1 VSAGAPLIACA
12 GLVKRFGERQ
22 VLGPVDLALQ
32 AGDRLALLGPNGA
45 GKTTLLSLLA
55 GTADPSEGSVQRP
68 DLREVGVV
76 PQRPALYRRL
86 SARENL
92 ELFARLAQ
100 VPEPEAELA
109 ELAAA
114 VALGD
119 ALDQPVERLSLGQA
133 QRVNVAIGLL
143 GRPRVV
149 LLDEPTAALDPGH
162 RLALWSMLERVS
174 ERGGAVAFATQNVE
188 EARLAADRVL
198 VLVDGRAAY
207 AGPQEAF
214 WREEAGAVEA
224 AGGHERAFVA
234 FVERARSA
242 A

>member
-1 VSAGAPLIACA
+1 VSADAPLIACA
-12 GLVKRFGERQ
+12 GLIKRFGRRQ
-22 VLGPVDLALQ
+22 VLGPVDLALY

-55 GTADPSEGSVQRP
+55 GSAEPSEGSVQRP
-68 DLREVGVV
+68 EQREIGVV

-92 ELFARLAQ
+92 ELFARLAG

-119 ALDQPVERLSLGQA
+119 EIDRPVERLSLGQA

-143 GRPRVV
+143 GRPSVV
-149 LLDEPTAALDPGH
+149 LLDEPTAALDPATERQVADGYDRIMRGRTTLLITH
-162 RLALWSMLERVS
+162 RMTLA
-174 ERGGAVAFATQNVE
+174 
-188 EARLAADRVL
+188 ARADRVL
-198 VLVDGRAAY
+198 TLGADGTLETEGR
-207 AGPQEAF
+207 P
-214 WREEAGAVEA
+214 AVGVSVPSRPDDA
-224 AGGHERAFVA
+224 
-234 FVERARSA
+234 
-242 A
+242 

>member
-1 VSAGAPLIACA
+1 VSADAPLIACA
-12 GLVKRFGERQ
+12 GLVKRFGARQ
-22 VLGPVDLALQ
+22 VLGPVDLALH

-55 GTADPSEGSVQRP
+55 GSAEASAGSVQRP
-68 DLREVGVV
+68 EQREIGVV

-92 ELFARLAQ
+92 ELFARLAD

-109 ELAAA
+109 ELIAA

-119 ALDQPVERLSLGQA
+119 EVDRPVERLSLGQA

-162 RLALWSMLERVS
+162 RLALWALLERVG
-174 ERGGAVAFATQNVE
+174 ERGGAFAFATQNVE

-198 VLVDGRAAY
+198 VLVDGRCAY
-207 AGPQEAF
+207 AGAQDAF
-214 WREEAGAVEA
+214 WSEAGAVAE

-234 FVERARSA
+234 FVERTRSA

>member
-1 VSAGAPLIACA
+1 MSTDAPLIGCA
-12 GLVKRFGERQ
+12 GLVKSFGGRR
-22 VLGPVDLALQ
+22 VLGPVDLTLA
-32 AGDRLALLGPNGA
+32 AGDRVALLGPNGA

-55 GTADPSEGSVQRP
+55 GSAEASAGEVRRP
-68 DLREVGVV
+68 ELREIGVV

-92 ELFARLAQ
+92 ELFARLAG
-100 VPEPEAELA
+100 VPEPEEELA
-109 ELAAA
+109 DLSAA

-119 ALDQPVERLSLGQA
+119 ALDRPVERLSLGQA

-143 GRPRVV
+143 GKPSVV

-162 RLALWSMLERVS
+162 RLALWAMLERVS

-198 VLVDGRAAY
+198 VLVEGRCAY
-207 AGPQEAF
+207 AGPQDAF
-214 WREEAGAVEA
+214 WAEAGAVDE

-234 FVERARSA
+234 FVERTRSA

>member
-1 VSAGAPLIACA
+1 MSADAPLIACA
-12 GLVKRFGERQ
+12 GLVKSFGGRQ
-22 VLGPVDLALQ
+22 VLGPVDLALG

-55 GTADPSEGSVQRP
+55 GSAEPSAGDIQRP
-68 DLREVGVV
+68 ELREIGVV

-92 ELFARLAQ
+92 ELFARLAG
-100 VPEPEAELA
+100 VPDAEAELA
-109 ELAAA
+109 ELSAA

-119 ALDQPVERLSLGQA
+119 ALERPVERLSLGQA

-162 RLALWSMLERVS
+162 RLALWAMLERVS

-198 VLVDGRAAY
+198 VLVEGQCAF
-207 AGPQEAF
+207 AGPQDEF
-214 WREEAGAVEA
+214 WREAGAVDE

-234 FVERARSA
+234 FVERRRSA

>member
-1 VSAGAPLIACA
+1 VSARAPLIACA
-12 GLVKRFGERQ
+12 GLIKSFGGRQ
-22 VLGPVDLALQ
+22 VLGPIDLALQ

-55 GTADPSEGSVQRP
+55 GSAEPSAGSVERPVQR
-68 DLREVGVV
+68 EIGVV

-92 ELFARLAQ
+92 ELFARLAG

-109 ELAAA
+109 ELTAA

-119 ALDQPVERLSLGQA
+119 GLDRPVERLSLGQA

-143 GRPRVV
+143 GRPSVV

-162 RLALWSMLERVS
+162 RLALWAMLERVS

-198 VLVDGRAAY
+198 VLVEGRAAY
-207 AGPQEAF
+207 AGPQDEF
-214 WREEAGAVEA
+214 WRETGALDE

-234 FVERARSA
+234 FVERTRGGA
-242 A
+242 

>member
-1 VSAGAPLIACA
+1 VSAPAALIACA
-12 GLVKRFGERQ
+12 GLIKSFGGRQ
-22 VLGPVDLALQ
+22 VLGPVELALQ
-32 AGDRLALLGPNGA
+32 PGDRLALLGPNGA

-55 GTADPSEGSVQRP
+55 GSAEPSAGSVQRP
-68 DLREVGVV
+68 GLREIGVV
-76 PQRPALYRRL
+76 PQRLALYRRL

-92 ELFARLAQ
+92 ELFARLAR

-109 ELAAA
+109 ELTAA

-119 ALDQPVERLSLGQA
+119 ALDRPVEHLSLGQA

-162 RLALWSMLERVS
+162 RLALWAMLERVS

-207 AGPQEAF
+207 SGQQAAF
-214 WREEAGAVEA
+214 WSEAGAVDE

-234 FVERARSA
+234 FVERVRSA

>member
-1 VSAGAPLIACA
+1 VSADAPLIACA
-12 GLVKRFGERQ
+12 GLIKRFGGRQ
-22 VLGPVDLALQ
+22 VLGPVELALH

-55 GTADPSEGSVQRP
+55 GSAEASAGSVQRP
-68 DLREVGVV
+68 ERREIGVV
-76 PQRPALYRRL
+76 PQRLALYRRL

-92 ELFARLAQ
+92 ELFARLAG

-109 ELAAA
+109 ELTAA

-119 ALDQPVERLSLGQA
+119 EVDRPVERLSLGQA

-162 RLALWSMLERVS
+162 RLALWALLERVS

-198 VLVDGRAAY
+198 VLVDGRCAY

-214 WREEAGAVEA
+214 WSEAGAADE

-234 FVERARSA
+234 FVERTRSPA
-242 A
+242 